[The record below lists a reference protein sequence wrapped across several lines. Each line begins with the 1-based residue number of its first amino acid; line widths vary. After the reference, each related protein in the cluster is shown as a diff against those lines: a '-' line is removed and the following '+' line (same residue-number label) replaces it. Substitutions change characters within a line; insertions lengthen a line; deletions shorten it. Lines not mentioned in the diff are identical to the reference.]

1 MLDIFP
7 VAAVGQ
13 AVLFYLCLHQRR
25 DAVHQHLD
33 VKGLLLHHH
42 LPGFQFAHVQHVVDQ
57 CQKMVSGEVYFIKAA
72 VHLPGIVP
80 VGAEDVQHT
89 ENAVDG
95 GADVVA
101 HAAQEAG
108 LGGVG
113 PLGLLGGVLQAL
125 ILGLL
130 LCMEDGGIPEKDD
143 TVDDR
148 HLPPG
153 GRIKDGVLRHEDG
166 LLEPDRLAAGGLL
179 PVLHRHVLEARVEA
193 LQQF

>member
-7 VAAVGQ
+7 VAAVGRRP
-13 AVLFYLCLHQRR
+13 FYLCLHQRR

-57 CQKMVSGEVYFIKAA
+57 RQKMVGGEVYFIKAA

-95 GADVVA
+95 VRMSWLIRFMKAVLA
-101 HAAQEAG
+101 
-108 LGGVG
+108 
-113 PLGLLGGVLQAL
+113 LLAESASSKAS
-125 ILGLL
+125 
-130 LCMEDGGIPEKDD
+130 C
-143 TVDDR
+143 R
-148 HLPPG
+148 
-153 GRIKDGVLRHEDG
+153 R
-166 LLEPDRLAAGGLL
+166 
-179 PVLHRHVLEARVEA
+179 
-193 LQQF
+193 